1 MDGMKA
7 TLVGIICTIV
17 LAFAGAWV
25 QINNRI
31 SVLEVQVQN
40 DRAVFNQNSQKMD
53 EIMNSVNEIKE
64 NIVEMRGEMKLKADK
79 KLVN

>member
-1 MDGMKA
+1 MKGMRA
-7 TLVGIICTIV
+7 TLAGVICTIV

-53 EIMNSVNEIKE
+53 EIINSVDEIKE

-79 KLVN
+79 RLVN

>member
-1 MDGMKA
+1 MVNKT
-7 TLVGIICTIV
+7 TLIGIICTIA
-17 LAFAGAWV
+17 LAIAGSWV
-25 QINNRI
+25 QINSRI

>member
-1 MDGMKA
+1 MINKT
-7 TLVGIICTIV
+7 TLIGIICTIV
-17 LAFAGAWV
+17 IAFAGAWV
-25 QINNRI
+25 QINSRI

-40 DRAVFNQNSQKMD
+40 DRAVFNQNTQKMD

>member
-1 MDGMKA
+1 MINKT
-7 TLVGIICTIV
+7 TLIGIVCTIV
-17 LAFAGAWV
+17 IAFAGAWV
-25 QINNRI
+25 QINSRI

-40 DRAVFNQNSQKMD
+40 DRAVFNQNTQKMD